1 MAEKEIKSAF
11 ELAMEKAA
19 SLDKLTPAELAAQ
32 REKEYGPRGAA
43 IASRYME
50 NRLRASELKGELA
63 RYRDEDGKVVRVAFL
78 RTLCQSIRLDNTG
91 GNARAFDGLAA
102 VTVGGSLG
110 EARKSIE
117 EVAASFI
124 NEAGGKRAS
133 CEEKEREKL
142 QALGISGSA
151 VRPALEGSESW
162 REELEKARSEHEARF
177 SSLKAELG
185 RLAGI

>member
-11 ELAMEKAA
+11 EIAMEKAA

-50 NRLRASELKGELA
+50 NRLRVSELKGELA
-63 RYRDEDGKVVRVAFL
+63 RYRDEEGKVVRVAFL
-78 RTLCQSIRLDNTG
+78 RALCQSIRLDNTG
-91 GNARAFDGLAA
+91 GNARALEGLAA
-102 VTVGGSLG
+102 VTPGVSLD
-110 EARKSIE
+110 EVKKSIE

-124 NEAGGKRAS
+124 NEVGGKRAA
-133 CEEKEREKL
+133 CEEKERERL
-142 QALGISGSA
+142 LVLGISGSA
-151 VRPALEGSESW
+151 VRPVLEGSEAW

-177 SSLKAELG
+177 NAFKADLG